1 MNLVSVTD
9 ITPSYLRDSFGQGI
23 TAKEQ
28 VSTNQDSF
36 AYAMQQAM
44 DMIKETN
51 QLSNEAEVEEINFAL
66 GYSDNTHDLQIAQE
80 KANIALQYTIAVRDR
95 FLESYQSIMNMQ
107 M

>member
-1 MNLVSVTD
+1 MAEANK
-9 ITPSYLRDSFGQGI
+9 
-23 TAKEQ
+23 A
-28 VSTNQDSF
+28 
-36 AYAMQQAM
+36 
-44 DMIKETN
+44 
-51 QLSNEAEVEEINFAL
+51 SNEAEVEEINFAL

>member
-1 MNLVSVTD
+1 
-9 ITPSYLRDSFGQGI
+9 
-23 TAKEQ
+23 
-28 VSTNQDSF
+28 
-36 AYAMQQAM
+36 MQQAM

>member
-1 MNLVSVTD
+1 
-9 ITPSYLRDSFGQGI
+9 
-23 TAKEQ
+23 
-28 VSTNQDSF
+28 
-36 AYAMQQAM
+36 
-44 DMIKETN
+44 MIKETN

>member
-1 MNLVSVTD
+1 
-9 ITPSYLRDSFGQGI
+9 
-23 TAKEQ
+23 
-28 VSTNQDSF
+28 
-36 AYAMQQAM
+36 
-44 DMIKETN
+44 MIKETN
-51 QLSNEAEVEEINFAL
+51 QLSNEAEVEEINLAL